1 MAKKGPR
8 QLIVLVSPDGDH
20 RYTTQKNTRNTTDKL
35 ALKKYNPKKKKHEEY
50 KEGKMK

>member
-8 QLIVLVSPDGDH
+8 VKVKLESPDGDH
-20 RYTTQKNTRNTTDKL
+20 FYTTEKNTRNTTEKL
-35 ALKKYNPKKKKHEEY
+35 SLRKFNPVKRTHEVY